1 MWTKISLS
9 DEISAI
15 QLSGGARVEVNQT
28 EDTFKAKTTNL
39 NDGTIL
45 RLSNQRQLENIDLDL
60 SKSSLSALS
69 TLVCD
74 TFDSVNITTGQNKD
88 FTLGSVV
95 YATNLTVDGNIISL
109 GGSLR
114 TVNEKSHLVLNANE
128 LTIGQDV
135 ELKAGNVLL
144 HGRRSLTAE
153 SGSVIESY
161 AQSSCNQDGQTLF

>member
-1 MWTKISLS
+1 M
-9 DEISAI
+9 
-15 QLSGGARVEVNQT
+15 
-28 EDTFKAKTTNL
+28 
-39 NDGTIL
+39 
-45 RLSNQRQLENIDLDL
+45 
-60 SKSSLSALS
+60 
-69 TLVCD
+69 
-74 TFDSVNITTGQNKD
+74 
-88 FTLGSVV
+88 V

-135 ELKAGNVLL
+135 ELKAGNILL

-161 AQSSCNQDGQTLF
+161 AQSSCNQDGQALF